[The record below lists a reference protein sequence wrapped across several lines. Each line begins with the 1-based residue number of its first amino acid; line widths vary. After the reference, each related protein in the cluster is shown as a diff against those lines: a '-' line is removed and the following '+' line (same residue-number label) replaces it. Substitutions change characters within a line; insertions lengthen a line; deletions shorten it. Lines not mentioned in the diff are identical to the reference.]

1 MSSLQSIPFIVLFFY
16 SFFNVGQQHSVQ
28 ATSEHNTSNTDDIAI
43 AKWKFHEFSM
53 HITVMLFLFILIL
66 IKIAY
71 HHIPYI
77 SDYVPES
84 LVLIIIGITFG
95 GIVIYEIEEKTGLI
109 DPKVWKFTPELFSY
123 YLLPPIILES
133 AYNLYNRTFSEYLGV
148 VLLFSVLGTV
158 FNFLIIGFSMYIL
171 FAAGLLGY
179 PVLHFDV
186 KGFLLF
192 SSLIVAVDPV
202 AVLAIFQD
210 IGVELSLYY
219 IVFGESL
226 FNDAITIVLYDIMVA
241 FTGKEEITGH
251 QVFIGILSF
260 FTVSFGGLIIGV
272 LFGVLTC
279 VVTRVR
285 SHLTVFTMLLLAY
298 FSYIMADCVGW
309 SGIISMIGCGL
320 VQAAY
325 AFHNIGEKHVK
336 SVHLFTKM
344 LSEVSEAVIF
354 LFLGIQVVSYKL
366 EWHTGFILWGLIL
379 CLVSRSIVI
388 FSITAIVNY
397 VNIDETKI
405 TLAQQIVLIYGGLR
419 GAVAFALAVLISEN
433 KFPINGEYH
442 KNVIV
447 TATLFIILFT
457 VGFMGMTTKPLV
469 KLLKIRKRDKQTLSL
484 FTILNK
490 SIIDQTLT
498 GIETLTGSR
507 GRNAVRGFFMRID
520 EKYIRR
526 LLQRNPERYD
536 EKILKVYEH
545 IALKLLYAS
554 MRPQDTENILKKIPE
569 GLKLN
574 QSHYP
579 YDQQEQQLQQQLQLQ
594 FLNYQQ
600 LNHDTSSNTVNALSG
615 VTQEWINRTNMY
627 IVPPADDFYP
637 HDYQHYQHPVDNM
650 PRDDSFLS
658 AGQMM
663 MNSLGGSGI
672 HYPKISFHLTDASLD
687 RLGEYSL
694 ARPKQQID
702 FNEAFTDLL
711 HARSENALS
720 QAKHNLK
727 VNAGDDDDDI
737 GGTGGTGGGGDK
749 DVKIHSKEGIHKKD
763 NQLRDE
769 DKHQSKQ
776 LTDENKVKTKGN
788 SLQKTGTNVQQSSN
802 PPADIEMHTIHPTES
817 VDSRIKD
824 LRKHELKDVDKD
836 V

>member
-1 MSSLQSIPFIVLFFY
+1 MSSLQCISIIVYFFFVFY
-16 SFFNVGQQHSVQ
+16 FFFVVEQHSVHAKSNQ
-28 ATSEHNTSNTDDIAI
+28 NTSHTDDIAI

-77 SDYVPES
+77 SEYVPES
-84 LVLIIIGITFG
+84 LLLIIIGITFG
-95 GIVIYEIEEKTGLI
+95 GIVIYEIEEKSASL
-109 DPKVWKFTPELFSY
+109 DPSVWKFTPELFSY

-171 FAAGLLGY
+171 FVAGLLGY
-179 PVLHFDV
+179 PILHFDV

-260 FTVSFGGLIIGV
+260 FTVSFGGLLIGV

-279 VVTRVR
+279 LVTRIR

-366 EWHTGFILWGLIL
+366 EWHSGFILWGLIL
-379 CLVSRSIVI
+379 CLLSRSIVI

-419 GAVAFALAVLISEN
+419 GAVAFALAVLISEK

-469 KLLKIRKRDKQTLSL
+469 RLLKIRKRDKQTLSL

-526 LLQRNPERYD
+526 ILQRNPERYD

-554 MRPQDTENILKKIPE
+554 MHPRDTENILKKIPE

-574 QSHYP
+574 HYA
-579 YDQQEQQLQQQLQLQ
+579 YDQQDQLQLHQQQQQHLEQQQ
-594 FLNYQQ
+594 FLHYQQ
-600 LNHDTSSNTVNALSG
+600 LHHDTSSNAVDALTG

-627 IVPPADDFYP
+627 IVPPNDYYP
-637 HDYQHYQHPVDNM
+637 QDYLCQHPSDNI

-658 AGQMM
+658 AGQMA
-663 MNSLGGSGI
+663 NSLGGRGT
-672 HYPKISFHLTDASLD
+672 HYPKISSFHLNDASLE

-694 ARPKQQID
+694 ARPRQQLD

-711 HARSENALS
+711 QSRSENALN
-720 QAKHNLK
+720 QGKHNLK
-727 VNAGDDDDDI
+727 VNAGDDDDDDHI
-737 GGTGGTGGGGDK
+737 GGTGVGDK
-749 DVKIHSKEGIHKKD
+749 DVKTHPKEGIHKKD
-763 NQLRDE
+763 NQ
-769 DKHQSKQ
+769 S
-776 LTDENKVKTKGN
+776 DENKVKTKMN
-788 SLQKTGTNVQQSSN
+788 SLQKAGTNVEQSSN
-802 PPADIEMHTIHPTES
+802 QPEDIEMHTIHPGES
-817 VDSRIKD
+817 ADSRIKD
-824 LRKHELKDVDKD
+824 LRKHGSKEGDKD
-836 V
+836 I